1 MKKLLS
7 GFIIILSI
15 YGCSN
20 DDVPGKSESD
30 IDAARNFI
38 RASLDNDF
46 NKARSFMIRDS
57 LNNEYLDAAM
67 RHRASRPKEENRLYK
82 EASIRIFDTRKE
94 NDSISIISYSNSY
107 RNTKDSL
114 KVVRS
119 DNQWLVDLKYSFS
132 KN

>member
-1 MKKLLS
+1 MKKLIGGVFFLLFLYS
-7 GFIIILSI
+7 
-15 YGCSN
+15 CSN
-20 DDVPGKSESD
+20 NDVPGTSESD

-46 NKARSFMIRDS
+46 DKARSYMIQDS

-94 NDSISIISYSNSY
+94 SDSVSIISYSNSY

-114 KVVRS
+114 KIVRNN
-119 DNQWLVDLKYSFS
+119 NQWMVDLKYSFS
-132 KN
+132 KK